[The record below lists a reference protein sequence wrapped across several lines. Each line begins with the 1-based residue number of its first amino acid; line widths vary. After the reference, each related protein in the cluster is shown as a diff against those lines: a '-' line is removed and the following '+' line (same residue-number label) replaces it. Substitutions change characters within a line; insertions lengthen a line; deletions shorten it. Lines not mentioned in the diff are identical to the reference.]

1 MEVTHIFFDLD
12 HTLWDFEKNSA
23 LTFQK
28 ILPEADVD
36 LVHEQFINTYI
47 PINAK
52 YWKLYREEKVSKA
65 ALRYARL
72 KETFHALKYEIS
84 DEKINSLAKEYILQ
98 LPNFNHLFDGTL
110 ELLDYLKEKYTLHI
124 ITNGFEE
131 VQTLKM
137 KKSKIFHYFTEVIT
151 SESVG
156 VKKPNPKVF
165 LHAMKKAG
173 SSPKESLMIG
183 DNIEADIQGAL
194 ATGMKAIHCNFENT
208 GIIPNNITSIRHLLE
223 IKQYI

>member
-110 ELLDYLKEKYTLHI
+110 ELLNYLKEKYTLHI